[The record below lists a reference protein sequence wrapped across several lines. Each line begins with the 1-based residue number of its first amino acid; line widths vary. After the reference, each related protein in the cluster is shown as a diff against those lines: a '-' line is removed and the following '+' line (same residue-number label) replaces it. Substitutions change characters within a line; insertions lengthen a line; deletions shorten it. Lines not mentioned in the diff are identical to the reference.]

1 MCIGFVRGF
10 PSRASKAT
18 HMATGP
24 SRPLPIRPAPTAL
37 ACSGPRALVS
47 LRLAPGR
54 GIRPCSLRLASK
66 LLPWGCWRCGST
78 SMAAMVHCVA
88 SIRPNHAA
96 AQVHGPATVLA
107 PYAGWSS
114 SIVSSPPHAS
124 RTLPTSHVGARS
136 RTAWRASLLAGQ
148 GTSLDRASKAL
159 ARCYMQV
166 WVAGM
171 AG

>member
-96 AQVHGPATVLA
+96 AQV
-107 PYAGWSS
+107 SS
-114 SIVSSPPHAS
+114 GHQHNTQIGGSPCLLCSSPCMLCTCFP
-124 RTLPTSHVGARS
+124 RETRGGAPQC
-136 RTAWRASLLAGQ
+136 Q
-148 GTSLDRASKAL
+148 GTSLGAL
-159 ARCYMQV
+159 VPGCRPQPIQPWYMLD
-166 WVAGM
+166 
-171 AG
+171 